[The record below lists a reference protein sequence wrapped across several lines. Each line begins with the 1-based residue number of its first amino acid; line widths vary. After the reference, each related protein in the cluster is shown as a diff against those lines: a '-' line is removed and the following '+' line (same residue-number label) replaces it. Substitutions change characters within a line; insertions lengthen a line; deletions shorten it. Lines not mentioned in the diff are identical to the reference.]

1 MTHLEVVPDHP
12 LDDEDKAHILL
23 DMFEEVFVHFI
34 NAEPEVL
41 ESFGEVVFRLSI
53 EDGEN
58 VYDRFDSLPDEVKT
72 DLLEQLK
79 KAVLS

>member
-53 EDGEN
+53 ADGGN
-58 VYDRFDSLPDEVKT
+58 VYERFDSLSDDVKLEVFEHLQKV
-72 DLLEQLK
+72 
-79 KAVLS
+79 VLA